1 MCYYFIKKQLKTH
14 KKKAQP
20 QKQEKPVE
28 ELEVATV
35 VDEQELVEETIKAER
50 TNEELADLIQAK
62 DVLALL
68 DRARTSLAR
77 KAGNAINVPVRE
89 VRALINGLIADVSA
103 LKGEK

>member
-1 MCYYFIKKQLKTH
+1 M
-14 KKKAQP
+14 
-20 QKQEKPVE
+20 KQENKELGELKEKSVE
-28 ELEVATV
+28 E
-35 VDEQELVEETIKAER
+35 DKS
-50 TNEELADLIQAK
+50 NEELADLIRAE

-89 VRALINGLIADVSA
+89 VRALINGLITDVSA

>member
-1 MCYYFIKKQLKTH
+1 MKQENKELEELK
-14 KKKAQP
+14 
-20 QKQEKPVE
+20 EKPVE
-28 ELEVATV
+28 EEVFVAVEDQTETV
-35 VDEQELVEETIKAER
+35 VEGDKS
-50 TNEELADLIQAK
+50 NEEVADLIQAK

>member
-1 MCYYFIKKQLKTH
+1 MKQENKQLE
-14 KKKAQP
+14 
-20 QKQEKPVE
+20 EKPIE
-28 ELEVATV
+28 ELEVAMEV
-35 VDEQELVEETIKAER
+35 GEQEPTEEIIEAEQKPFAE
-50 TNEELADLIQAK
+50 TVYKE

-77 KAGNAINVPVRE
+77 KAGNTINVPTRE

>member
-1 MCYYFIKKQLKTH
+1 MKQENKELE
-14 KKKAQP
+14 
-20 QKQEKPVE
+20 EKPVE

-35 VDEQELVEETIKAER
+35 VDEQELAEEKPFAETIYKE
-50 TNEELADLIQAK
+50 

-68 DRARTSLAR
+68 DRARTSLVR

-89 VRALINGLIADVSA
+89 VRALINGLITDVSA

>member
-1 MCYYFIKKQLKTH
+1 M
-14 KKKAQP
+14 
-20 QKQEKPVE
+20 KQENKELE
-28 ELEVATV
+28 ELKEKPIEEEVFK
-35 VDEQELVEETIKAER
+35 VEKS
-50 TNEELADLIQAK
+50 NEELADLIQAK

-77 KAGNAINVPVRE
+77 KTGNAINVPTRE

>member
-1 MCYYFIKKQLKTH
+1 MKQENKELEELK
-14 KKKAQP
+14 
-20 QKQEKPVE
+20 EKPVE
-28 ELEVATV
+28 E
-35 VDEQELVEETIKAER
+35 DKP
-50 TNEELADLIQAK
+50 NEELAGLIRAE

>member
-1 MCYYFIKKQLKTH
+1 MKQENKELEELK
-14 KKKAQP
+14 
-20 QKQEKPVE
+20 EKPVE
-28 ELEVATV
+28 EEVFVAVEDQTETV
-35 VDEQELVEETIKAER
+35 VEGDKS
-50 TNEELADLIQAK
+50 NEELADLIRAE

-77 KAGNAINVPVRE
+77 KAGNTINVPTRD

>member
-1 MCYYFIKKQLKTH
+1 M
-14 KKKAQP
+14 
-20 QKQEKPVE
+20 KQENKELEELKEKSVE
-28 ELEVATV
+28 EEVFVAVKDQTETV
-35 VDEQELVEETIKAER
+35 VEGDKS
-50 TNEELADLIQAK
+50 NEEVADLIQAK

-89 VRALINGLIADVSA
+89 VRALINGLITDVSA

>member
-1 MCYYFIKKQLKTH
+1 M
-14 KKKAQP
+14 
-20 QKQEKPVE
+20 KQENKELEELKEKSVE
-28 ELEVATV
+28 EEVFVAVKDQTETV
-35 VDEQELVEETIKAER
+35 VKGDKS
-50 TNEELADLIQAK
+50 NEELADLIQAK
-62 DVLALL
+62 DVLVLL

>member
-1 MCYYFIKKQLKTH
+1 MKQENKELEELK
-14 KKKAQP
+14 
-20 QKQEKPVE
+20 EKPVE
-28 ELEVATV
+28 EYQSN
-35 VDEQELVEETIKAER
+35 D
-50 TNEELADLIQAK
+50 ELADMIRAK

>member
-1 MCYYFIKKQLKTH
+1 MKQENKELEELK
-14 KKKAQP
+14 
-20 QKQEKPVE
+20 EKPVKE
-28 ELEVATV
+28 
-35 VDEQELVEETIKAER
+35 DKS
-50 TNEELADLIQAK
+50 NEELADLIRAE

-77 KAGNAINVPVRE
+77 KTGNAINVPVRE

>member
-1 MCYYFIKKQLKTH
+1 M
-14 KKKAQP
+14 
-20 QKQEKPVE
+20 KQENKELEELKEKSVE
-28 ELEVATV
+28 E
-35 VDEQELVEETIKAER
+35 DKS
-50 TNEELADLIQAK
+50 NEELADLIQAK

-77 KAGNAINVPVRE
+77 KTGNAINVPVRE